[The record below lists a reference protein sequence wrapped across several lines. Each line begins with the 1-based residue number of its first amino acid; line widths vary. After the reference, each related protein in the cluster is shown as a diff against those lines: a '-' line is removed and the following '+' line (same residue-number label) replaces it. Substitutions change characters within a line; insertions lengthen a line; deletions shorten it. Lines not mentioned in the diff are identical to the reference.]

1 MGTATGATGSVA
13 LRTGAALA
21 LAAGAG
27 ALGVYMLRHSAAS
40 SGYHVSSAP
49 ARGSGKGTKKS
60 GADGDKPAEGPEVRV
75 FFGSQTG
82 TAEEFA
88 KTLAKDARSQGINA
102 IAVDL
107 ERFDP
112 ASFTKNS
119 FAIFLVATY
128 GEGDPTDNAK
138 GFHDWL
144 ARAAADALAGCSFA
158 VFGLGNT
165 QYEHYNSE
173 GKFVD
178 NMCEKCGGS
187 RMLQLGLGDDD
198 KNIREDFDEWVDQL
212 FPALRERLG
221 MDQSSQAWLDQVSSG
236 AASPVLCRC
245 ARTDARALARASST
259 SARCKPSPPRLRR
272 SARRCRPRPA
282 RLTRRTR
289 SRSR

>member
-1 MGTATGATGSVA
+1 MTTSGSGSA
-13 LRTGAALA
+13 AFKTGAALA

-27 ALGVYMLRHSAAS
+27 ALGVYMLRNSAAS
-40 SGYHVSSAP
+40 SGYQVGSTP
-49 ARGSGKGTKKS
+49 ARGGGGANKKKDI
-60 GADGDKPAEGPEVRV
+60 ADDGLPEGQEVRI

-102 IAVDL
+102 TALDL

-112 ASFTKNS
+112 ANVTKDS
-119 FAIFLVATY
+119 FAVFLVATY

-144 ARAAADALAGCSFA
+144 GEAAADALAGCNYA

-178 NMCEKCGGS
+178 SMCEKCGGS

-198 KNIREDFDEWVDQL
+198 KNIREDFDEWIEQL

-221 MDQSSQAWLDQVSSG
+221 MEQSSQAWLEKV
-236 AASPVLCRC
+236 PV
-245 ARTDARALARASST
+245 AKD
-259 SARCKPSPPRLRR
+259 
-272 SARRCRPRPA
+272 
-282 RLTRRTR
+282 
-289 SRSR
+289 